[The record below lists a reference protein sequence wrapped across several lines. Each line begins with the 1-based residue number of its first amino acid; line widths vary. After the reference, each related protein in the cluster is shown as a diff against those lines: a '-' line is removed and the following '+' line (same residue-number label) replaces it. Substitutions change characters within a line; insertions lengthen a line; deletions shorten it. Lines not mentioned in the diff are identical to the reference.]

1 MAEHDGVGPA
11 DPHPSRTE
19 RPHASFTPGDHDL
32 VGADR
37 PRLERRPDPLRVG
50 WTAPRSPRTCLP
62 APPSSGWL
70 RCLHHPPHPSAPSC
84 PYLWPDPV
92 PSALLVCGAKPGWP
106 PGFQRGTHGRYKM
119 LGLWFGD
126 THYILWV
133 SHPDRSTNEF

>member
-19 RPHASFTPGDHDL
+19 RPHARFTPGDHDM

-84 PYLWPDPV
+84 SYLWPDPV
-92 PSALLVCGAKPGWP
+92 PSAPLDVVR
-106 PGFQRGTHGRYKM
+106 RGLALFGRPAGNADPATDCVRRTELK
-119 LGLWFGD
+119 
-126 THYILWV
+126 
-133 SHPDRSTNEF
+133 

>member
-84 PYLWPDPV
+84 SYLWPDPV
-92 PSALLVCGAKPGWP
+92 PSAPLAKLRIKPTR
-106 PGFQRGTHGRYKM
+106 GFVNWGMAPST
-119 LGLWFGD
+119 LS
-126 THYILWV
+126 I
-133 SHPDRSTNEF
+133 HPSREAPSRE